1 MKTIL
6 NFKGDEIAPR
16 NGVPPTKK
24 RRRPDPFGHLTGEER
39 MDRAC
44 ELLAL
49 GVLRLA
55 EKRGLTVP
63 IYSGLTG

>member
-6 NFKGDEIAPR
+6 GFEGNDIVTMDGM
-16 NGVPPTKK
+16 PPTKR

-39 MDRAC
+39 IDPAC

-63 IYSGLTG
+63 IKNDQ

>member
-6 NFKGDEIAPR
+6 DFEQNEIGTMNR
-16 NGVPPTKK
+16 VPPTKRK
-24 RRRPDPFGHLTGEER
+24 RRPDPFGHLTGEER

-63 IYSGLTG
+63 IKSDQ

>member
-6 NFKGDEIAPR
+6 DFEGNEITAM
-16 NGVPPTKK
+16 NGVPPTKR

-39 MDRAC
+39 ADQAC

-55 EKRGLTVP
+55 EKRDLTVP
-63 IYSGLTG
+63 IKSDP